1 MAREAKMRIFIVTML
16 RYGNKEGHHYII
28 GTYAD
33 LAKAYIESLEH
44 KQFRGGKY
52 EPLIQETIVDGDE
65 LAEVPIR
72 VAHDYAKL
80 KYPDRFD
87 ANDLLIESQGVE

>member
-1 MAREAKMRIFIVTML
+1 MARGAEMRIFIVTML
-16 RYGNKEGHHYII
+16 RHGNNEGHHYII
-28 GTYAD
+28 GAYTD
-33 LAKAYIESLEH
+33 LAKAYIEGLEH
-44 KQFRGGKY
+44 KQHRGGKY
-52 EPLIQETIVDGDE
+52 EPFIQETIVDGDE

-87 ANDLLIESQGVE
+87 ANDLLIESQSDE